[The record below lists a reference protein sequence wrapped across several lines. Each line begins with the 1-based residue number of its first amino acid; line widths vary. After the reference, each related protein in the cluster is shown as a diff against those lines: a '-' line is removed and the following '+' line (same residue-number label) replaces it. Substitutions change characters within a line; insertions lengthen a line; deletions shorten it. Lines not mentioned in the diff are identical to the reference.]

1 MSLRFGMSA
10 PKAENGFLAGRI
22 VSSGPL
28 RRNIQGEIV
37 NIFNAWKMPQ
47 FQAGKSSAF
56 PGRRGAVRNKRA
68 SCAALRAKKALRLVS
83 RR

>member
-10 PKAENGFLAGRI
+10 PKAENGFLGGRI

-47 FQAGKSSAF
+47 FQIGKSSAL
-56 PGRRGAVRNKRA
+56 PGRRGVVRARN
-68 SCAALRAKKALRLVS
+68 KKALAGC
-83 RR
+83 

>member
-22 VSSGPL
+22 VSSRPL

-37 NIFNAWKMPQ
+37 NIFNVRKMPR
-47 FQAGKSSAF
+47 FHIDKSSAF
-56 PGRRGAVRNKRA
+56 SERDSAVRCRNKQA
-68 SCAALRAKKALRLVS
+68 SCAG
-83 RR
+83 

>member
-28 RRNIQGEIV
+28 RRNIRGEIV
-37 NIFNAWKMPQ
+37 NIFNARKMPQ
-47 FQAGKSSAF
+47 FQIAKSSAF
-56 PGRRGAVRNKRA
+56 SGHDGAVRCRNKQF
-68 SCAALRAKKALRLVS
+68 SCAG
-83 RR
+83 

>member
-37 NIFNAWKMPQ
+37 NIFNARKMPQ
-47 FQAGKSSAF
+47 FQIGKSSGF
-56 PGRRGAVRNKRA
+56 PGRRHAVRYRNKA
-68 SCAALRAKKALRLVS
+68 SCAG
-83 RR
+83 

>member
-10 PKAENGFLAGRI
+10 PKAENGFLGGRI
-22 VSSGPL
+22 VSSEPL

-47 FQAGKSSAF
+47 FQTAKSSAL
-56 PGRRGAVRNKRA
+56 PGARRAGV
-68 SCAALRAKKALRLVS
+68 CTQ
-83 RR
+83 